1 MPSTFGKRGR
11 ARLLGLA
18 RSDLRL
24 KRGEDLDGLAPSPG
38 VEDSAR
44 VAAGGG
50 TSASLSPGADGLGGL
65 VLVSTCARATVPYPC
80 DPASS
85 TRSLQTLEIG
95 LVGERDMAGGGHA
108 HASLRTSAGC
118 ARSAEVC
125 NTASATHGAFSAEA
139 STTLRPHALEASSSL
154 RACGCPGLVDVPLFT
169 VLPGSSSAAEFSAT
183 LCLEVPL
190 SRALCT
196 GMLLSCCSESPIWED
211 AAPAAGCLA
220 PVRVLGG
227 LSSADLDLQSP
238 LHQSCRTLLGELVRH
253 GSGLIFG

>member
-1 MPSTFGKRGR
+1 
-11 ARLLGLA
+11 
-18 RSDLRL
+18 
-24 KRGEDLDGLAPSPG
+24 
-38 VEDSAR
+38 
-44 VAAGGG
+44 
-50 TSASLSPGADGLGGL
+50 
-65 VLVSTCARATVPYPC
+65 LVSTCARATVPYPC

-211 AAPAAGCLA
+211 AAPAAGCLGSGTCLRWTFQRR
-220 PVRVLGG
+220 PGSPK
-227 LSSADLDLQSP
+227 SSAPELPHAAGRTCS
-238 LHQSCRTLLGELVRH
+238 TLLVHIVHWCQLRSANPQNFALMG
-253 GSGLIFG
+253 I

>member
-1 MPSTFGKRGR
+1 
-11 ARLLGLA
+11 
-18 RSDLRL
+18 
-24 KRGEDLDGLAPSPG
+24 
-38 VEDSAR
+38 
-44 VAAGGG
+44 
-50 TSASLSPGADGLGGL
+50 
-65 VLVSTCARATVPYPC
+65 
-80 DPASS
+80 
-85 TRSLQTLEIG
+85 
-95 LVGERDMAGGGHA
+95 MAGGGHA

-211 AAPAAGCLA
+211 AAPAAGCLGSGTCLRWTFQRR
-220 PVRVLGG
+220 PGSPK
-227 LSSADLDLQSP
+227 SSAPELPHAAGRTCSTWLRADLRVEIAGAYCSLVSAAECEPTELCLDGHLSRDLCTGVLP
-238 LHQSCRTLLGELVRH
+238 SCCSESSSCEDAAPADGCR
-253 GSGLIFG
+253 GSGRCLR